1 MKQKKF
7 EKFIENCENFIEE
20 RSDLALKEVAKNS
33 KYKEKYQ
40 AYSNIYDTLIKKIGE
55 NDLER
60 LTSSIYMLNDFE
72 NDYIYMQ
79 GLLDGILLRENF
91 EE

>member
-33 KYKEKYQ
+33 KYKE
-40 AYSNIYDTLIKKIGE
+40 
-55 NDLER
+55 R